1 MARTHQIALI
11 VSAIAMIAASSLQ
24 LYSAHK
30 QEIRAAEQKEKLAS
44 LRKQIL
50 ELELDLQKR
59 KGLR

>member
-1 MARTHQIALI
+1 MARTHQVALV
-11 VSAIAMIAASSLQ
+11 VSTIAMLAASSLQ

-30 QEIRAAEQKEKLAS
+30 QEIRAAEQKEKLEG

-59 KGLR
+59 KGIR